1 MSAPGE
7 GREDPRAAPAW
18 PDDSSGSAPHTQEA
32 SNFLKMLALVD
43 DVMFSVLLVADD
55 GACTCLYVSPGVTPL
70 LGFTVEEYMALGC
83 AHHCCRFRE
92 RATHA
97 R

>member
-1 MSAPGE
+1 MSSPGE

-18 PDDSSGSAPHTQEA
+18 HDDSDSAPHTQEA

-55 GACTCLYVSPGVTPL
+55 GACTCLYVSPGVTQL